1 MAPSL
6 VVDMI
11 RLFSFNIDFQRD
23 IREGDQLEVL
33 YSRRFDGRNQL
44 AEEGDILYAALTN
57 RGKDILIGG
66 WNTKTAVR
74 HFTMKPAKACNAC

>member
-23 IREGDQLEVL
+23 IREGDQLEVCI
-33 YSRRFDGRNQL
+33 R
-44 AEEGDILYAALTN
+44 AL
-57 RGKDILIGG
+57 
-66 WNTKTAVR
+66 
-74 HFTMKPAKACNAC
+74 